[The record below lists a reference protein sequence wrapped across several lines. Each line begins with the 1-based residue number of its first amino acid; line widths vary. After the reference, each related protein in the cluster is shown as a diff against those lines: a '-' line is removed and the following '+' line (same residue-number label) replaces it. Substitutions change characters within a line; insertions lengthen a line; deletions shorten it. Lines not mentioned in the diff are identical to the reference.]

1 MDWCH
6 VGVTIP
12 KGDPKKGPVSKLS
25 QSFSR
30 YGHSEHHWWNVS
42 YLSLFSIYRM
52 IVLNETGLSR
62 HPGLSFCLLRR
73 LAEIQVGIRGRGGH
87 SDMGMGQT

>member
-1 MDWCH
+1 M
-6 VGVTIP
+6 GVTIP

-30 YGHSEHHWWNVS
+30 YGHAENHWWNVS

-52 IVLNETGLSR
+52 TVLNETGLSR
-62 HPGLSFCLLRR
+62 PPGFEFLPTE
-73 LAEIQVGIRGRGGH
+73 EIG
-87 SDMGMGQT
+87 